1 MVKNLKIDPKRITM
15 YGAAL
20 LIVLIFIMLLTLWP
34 KSFAYSECGQCEM
47 LGVNANIERIEG
59 IVFGPSGMQIKAIVN
74 TTCYQRI
81 SADHEFENGTIKL
94 MVKPIGEAISNHC
107 LCDREIT
114 FNLPNYAKAKSIELY
129 YSGKL
134 LDKRSIIA
142 NTLSDG
148 AEFCDSDVRY
158 RQICYYRLAFMKKD
172 PSFCKKTVDEKACK
186 RELEEFLTLKCLSFH
201 NEKYCNNIFVKSR
214 SNQKK

>member
-1 MVKNLKIDPKRITM
+1 MVKNLKINPKKIKM

-20 LIVLIFIMLLTLWP
+20 LIVLVFIMLLTLWP

-59 IVFGPSGMQIKAIVN
+59 IAFGPLGMQIKAIVN

-81 SADHEFENGTIKL
+81 SADYEFKNGTIKL

-107 LCDREIT
+107 LCDRELT
-114 FNLPNYAKAKSIELY
+114 FNLPNHTKAKIIELY

-134 LDKRSIIA
+134 LDKRNIIA
-142 NTLSDG
+142 NNLSDG

-158 RQICYYRLAFMKKD
+158 RPICYYRLAFMKKD
-172 PSFCKKTVDEKACK
+172 PSFCKKTVDDKACR
-186 RELEEFLTLKCLSFH
+186 RELEEFLTLKCLGFH
-201 NEKYCNNIFVKSR
+201 DEEYCNNIFVKGE
-214 SNQKK
+214 